1 MLFFNYIILIKKYIL
16 INLRDE
22 FGIIVTFRKILFN
35 CIKIML
41 AFIIIQ
47 VYTIFCQKEGMTVE
61 LDATVLSQLSDII
74 LII

>member
-1 MLFFNYIILIKKYIL
+1 
-16 INLRDE
+16 
-22 FGIIVTFRKILFN
+22 
-35 CIKIML
+35 ML

-61 LDATVLSQLSDII
+61 VDATVLSQLSDTI